1 MKTNTSRRL
10 AILAV
15 PIGVLLGQ
23 SASIAAPPADWN
35 SIPTRNVALFYPGQ
49 STYDWLTS
57 TEHKRAF
64 RKVVEGDSCISC
76 HEGEEADIGELT
88 VSGERLEPNP
98 IEGKNGTID
107 VEVQVAHDAENLYWR
122 FRWKTNMDRAGQMH
136 DYMRYDGANW
146 AFHGGPRS
154 SGKVRDGSQPP
165 LYEDRLSIM
174 LDDGSVPLYAEQG
187 CWLTCH
193 NGMRDAPDEA
203 PADDVK
209 AHPLFGE
216 ELKVSDIR
224 KYLSAS
230 RADEDASWSNTR
242 SLEEIAALKAAG
254 GFLDLMQWRGHRSN
268 PVGMADDG
276 YVLEYRN
283 FDEGKNPFSWNVD
296 RKTMTPKFMFDEA
309 KVGARSL
316 TVDHVGSGSMP
327 VAIIR
332 EENAVPYDPNAGWK
346 EGDVLPGRLLS
357 RDDAEGSA
365 ADNAD
370 SHGTWDGGMWTLT
383 WARPLNTGHPG
394 DDKVLEPGKV
404 YTVSFAI
411 HDDNVTTRFHHV
423 SFPMSLGIG
432 TEADLQAVTVD

>member
-1 MKTNTSRRL
+1 T
-10 AILAV
+10 V

-107 VEVQVAHDAENLYWR
+107 VQVQVAHDAENLYWR

-146 AFHGGPRS
+146 AFHSGPRS

-165 LYEDRLSIM
+165 LYEDRFPIM
-174 LDDGSVPLYAEQG
+174 LDDGSVPLYAAQG

-193 NGMRDAPDEA
+193 NGMRDAPAEA

-230 RADEDASWSNTR
+230 RADEDASCSNTR
-242 SLEEIAALKAAG
+242 SLEEIAALKADGA
-254 GFLDLMQWRGHRSN
+254 FLDLMQWRGHRSN

-332 EENAVPYDPNAGWK
+332 
-346 EGDVLPGRLLS
+346 
-357 RDDAEGSA
+357 
-365 ADNAD
+365 
-370 SHGTWDGGMWTLT
+370 
-383 WARPLNTGHPG
+383 
-394 DDKVLEPGKV
+394 
-404 YTVSFAI
+404 
-411 HDDNVTTRFHHV
+411 
-423 SFPMSLGIG
+423 
-432 TEADLQAVTVD
+432 